1 AAGGATVRGALPVAP
16 APSRRAARRAR
27 IAAWVARTDSSTSPG
42 AASRWRR
49 KIASL
54 MASSSSPATSPGSR
68 PSVSWSGR
76 PSSRPTSTRSQAAR
90 WSRWSLTA
98 QPAGSRIVASS
109 AGVSSR
115 TVRSS
120 VAQASSTRASTVST
134 VSGSLMIAPPRP
146 LRPRSAE
153 SVKPRPRPARRRR
166 VRSSLAGPAR
176 GRRPTIRRDRWSTRT
191 ATRTRTASRCSPA
204 WRRSRPRSSPSS
216 AAPPWPA
223 SSCGA
228 SPGGGA
234 PRVPRADPPAGVG
247 RRRARVGPRR
257 VRGGRDPAAPAP
269 GRPRGLAPRRRL
281 VSSRAMNAV
290 IATRWAEPAELAY
303 TSVPDPVPGPG
314 EVLVETR
321 AIGCN
326 FFDILIVQGKY
337 QIRPPLPF
345 SPGGEVAGVVRAVG
359 PGVTRTRPGQRVIAM
374 ADWGGYAELVAAPEH
389 RVFPTPE
396 GMSDV
401 EAAAFFIVYQTSYS
415 ALVHRA
421 ALRPGEWLL
430 VHAAA
435 GGVGLAAV
443 Q

>member
-1 AAGGATVRGALPVAP
+1 
-16 APSRRAARRAR
+16 
-27 IAAWVARTDSSTSPG
+27 
-42 AASRWRR
+42 
-49 KIASL
+49 
-54 MASSSSPATSPGSR
+54 
-68 PSVSWSGR
+68 
-76 PSSRPTSTRSQAAR
+76 
-90 WSRWSLTA
+90 
-98 QPAGSRIVASS
+98 
-109 AGVSSR
+109 
-115 TVRSS
+115 
-120 VAQASSTRASTVST
+120 
-134 VSGSLMIAPPRP
+134 
-146 LRPRSAE
+146 
-153 SVKPRPRPARRRR
+153 
-166 VRSSLAGPAR
+166 
-176 GRRPTIRRDRWSTRT
+176 
-191 ATRTRTASRCSPA
+191 
-204 WRRSRPRSSPSS
+204 
-216 AAPPWPA
+216 
-223 SSCGA
+223 
-228 SPGGGA
+228 
-234 PRVPRADPPAGVG
+234 
-247 RRRARVGPRR
+247 
-257 VRGGRDPAAPAP
+257 
-269 GRPRGLAPRRRL
+269 
-281 VSSRAMNAV
+281 MNAV

-443 Q
+443 QIGKALGARVIATAGTPAKLEIARQSGADVLIDYRTADWVDRVKEVTGGEGADVIYDPVGGDVFDLSTKCIAFEGRLLTIGFAGGRIPTLAINRVLLKNISVVGVHWGLYHRRRSPLVDEWMAALVALHAKGQVRPVVYRTYPLRDAARALAALAGRESYGKVVLVP